1 MTLDTVK
8 QALQKVFDKVQA
20 TSGLPKSVV
29 KGTDVPADVLDGFD
43 STVWPVATSW
53 LAKELDVEI
62 PKNVH
67 IFGRTNKTLLSV
79 DATCKMV
86 IDKHKVKPSISV
98 AAE

>member
-1 MTLDTVK
+1 
-8 QALQKVFDKVQA
+8 
-20 TSGLPKSVV
+20 
-29 KGTDVPADVLDGFD
+29 
-43 STVWPVATSW
+43 
-53 LAKELDVEI
+53 
-62 PKNVH
+62 VH